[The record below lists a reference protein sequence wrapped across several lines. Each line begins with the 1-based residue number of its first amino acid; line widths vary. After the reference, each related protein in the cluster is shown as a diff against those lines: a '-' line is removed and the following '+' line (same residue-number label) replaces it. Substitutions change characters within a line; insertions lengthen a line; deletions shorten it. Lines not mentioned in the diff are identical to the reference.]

1 MTITL
6 GAFLLLP
13 LLANRPATCWSAC
26 TLNCGLLA
34 SLCFELLPALLL
46 AHGSVLLRMQFPV
59 LPKIYGGFN

>member
-34 SLCFELLPALLL
+34 SLCFELLPAALL
-46 AHGSVLLRMQFPV
+46 AHESVLRMQFLV
-59 LPKIYGGFN
+59 LPSIYGGFN